1 MAINFSSK
9 EYTKRFHPDDARC
22 CRVECV
28 CACSGILF
36 FLPLISF
43 PESRFGRYWANQG
56 LLILLAEL
64 TALMIGGVIS
74 WMLDL
79 LALIPLIGI
88 VFTILKIAVAIA
100 FFLVIFIFAI
110 RAGRFAAKGR
120 AVDLPII
127 GYLRFIK

>member
-1 MAINFSSK
+1 
-9 EYTKRFHPDDARC
+9 
-22 CRVECV
+22 
-28 CACSGILF
+28 
-36 FLPLISF
+36 
-43 PESRFGRYWANQG
+43 
-56 LLILLAEL
+56 
-64 TALMIGGVIS
+64 MIGGVIS

-79 LALIPLIGI
+79 LSLIPLIGI